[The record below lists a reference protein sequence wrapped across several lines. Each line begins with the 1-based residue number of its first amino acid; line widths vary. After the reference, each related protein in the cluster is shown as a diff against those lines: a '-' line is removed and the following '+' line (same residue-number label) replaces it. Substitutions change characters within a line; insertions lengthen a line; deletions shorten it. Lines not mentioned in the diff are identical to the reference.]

1 MRLRTCTGS
10 RYKFSQLLRNMRDLK
25 VSFWGD
31 LIEELEVGSG
41 VELSVKSTTF
51 IALSK
56 RSYRLLF
63 RPAGLLCAINM
74 VPNF

>member
-1 MRLRTCTGS
+1 MLLRICTGS
-10 RYKFSQLLRNMRDLK
+10 RYKFSQLLKNMRDLK

-41 VELSVKSTTF
+41 AELSVKSTF

-56 RSYRLLF
+56 RSHRLLF
-63 RPAGLLCAINM
+63 RPAWLLCAVNM